1 MALEAIGKIITIL
14 PETGGQSQAGKAW
27 TKQEFII
34 ETNDQYPKKICISL
48 MGDKINELRKYAV
61 GTEVKVSLNIESR
74 EYNGKWYTNVS
85 AWRIE
90 ANGSIPPTGG
100 NDNYAQQP
108 QATQQSYATN
118 PLPAAAQGEDD
129 LPF

>member
-1 MALEAIGKIITIL
+1 MALDVVGKIITIL

-27 TKQEFII
+27 TKQEFIV
-34 ETNDQYPKKICISL
+34 ETNDQYPKKICISM
-48 MGDKINELRKYAV
+48 MGDKINELRKYSV
-61 GTEVKVSLNIESR
+61 GAEVKVSLNIESR

-90 ANGSIPPTGG
+90 AGGGAAPVSG
-100 NDNYAQQP
+100 NDNYAQQV
-108 QATQQSYATN
+108 QAPQQSYATN
-118 PLPAAAQGEDD
+118 PLPASAQGEDD

>member
-1 MALEAIGKIITIL
+1 MALDVVGKIITIL

-27 TKQEFII
+27 TKQEFIV
-34 ETNDQYPKKICISL
+34 ETSDQYPKKICISL
-48 MGDKINELRKYAV
+48 MGDKINELRKYSV

-90 ANGSIPPTGG
+90 ASGSGPEVSGS
-100 NDNYAQQP
+100 NSYVQQAQAP
-108 QATQQSYATN
+108 QQSYATN
-118 PLPAAAQGEDD
+118 PLPASAQGEDD

>member
-1 MALEAIGKIITIL
+1 MALDVVGKIITIL

-27 TKQEFII
+27 TKQEFIV

-48 MGDKINELRKYAV
+48 MGDKINELRKYNV
-61 GTEVKVSLNIESR
+61 GAEVKVSLNVESR
-74 EYNGKWYTNVS
+74 EYQGKWYTNVS

-90 ANGSIPPTGG
+90 PSGDSTGG
-100 NDNYAQQP
+100 NNTQTQP
-108 QATQQSYATN
+108 TQDQAPSYPTN
-118 PLPAAAQGEDD
+118 PLPAATQGEDD